1 MAILKWHGYMVP
13 VLHVLASNGEVF
25 KRSVLIEEAAV
36 RVGITDEERLET
48 IPSGQP
54 LYENRVGWALT
65 YLKKANAITSP
76 ARARFQITDSGRD
89 LLARY
94 PEEMTE
100 KQLRA
105 EIAGTEAEL
114 TWRGPSQGSKAVHK
128 ADAEKQSVL
137 PEAESELDPLEQVET
152 GVSRNNE
159 LVAGDLLT
167 RLHENEPA
175 FFEQA
180 VLDLLMAMGYGGTQG
195 KATRTQL
202 SNDGGIDGI
211 IDQDALGLSRIYVQ
225 AKRYGL
231 DKSIGRPD
239 IQAFVGALQGAQADR
254 GVFLTTAKFSDRAQE
269 YADAVASRVVLIDG
283 DRLAEL
289 MIRYGVGVQV
299 KRTVALVEVDEDYFE

>member
-65 YLKKANAITSP
+65 FLKKANAIISP
-76 ARARFQITDSGRD
+76 ARARFQITDFGRD

-94 PEEMTE
+94 PEGMTE

-128 ADAEKQSVL
+128 PVADKPRVL

-159 LVAGDLLT
+159 LVAGDLLM

-269 YADAVASRVVLIDG
+269 YADAVASRVVLING

>member
-65 YLKKANAITSP
+65 FLKKANAIISP
-76 ARARFQITDSGRD
+76 ARARFQITDFGRD

-94 PEEMTE
+94 PEGMTE

-128 ADAEKQSVL
+128 ANADKQSDL

-254 GVFLTTAKFSDRAQE
+254 GVFLTTAKFSAAAQE
-269 YADAVASRVVLIDG
+269 YADAVSSRVVLIDG